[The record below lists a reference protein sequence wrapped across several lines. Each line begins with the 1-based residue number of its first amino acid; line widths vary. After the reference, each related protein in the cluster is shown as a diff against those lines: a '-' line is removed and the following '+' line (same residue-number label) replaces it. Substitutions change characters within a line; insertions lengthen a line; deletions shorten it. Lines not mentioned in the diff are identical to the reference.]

1 MRPTLLRLAIV
12 IGVAVVVAGSSL
24 AAYGYVFGFD
34 NPRAI
39 AGPTT
44 ASAPTTS
51 TEPSTTTTLAP
62 TTTHPATTTTHPA
75 QAQPAHAQL
84 PDGNYSQGSHGPS
97 VLAYQQRLV
106 GLHFDP
112 GPLDGHF
119 GQDMRYAVEAV
130 EKLYGLPRKGI
141 IGPGERLA
149 LSAFQWPK
157 SLAPAKT
164 AEADRVEVDL
174 DKQVL
179 VLYRNWDVRLITTV
193 STGSGHYFCGGD
205 QGCQYAVTPPGKY
218 HFQWF
223 YNGWRDGPLGH
234 LYKPYYFNGG
244 IAVHGYTSVP
254 TSPASHGC
262 VRIPMDIA
270 NYFHTLVSKGEAVYV
285 VGTPS
290 GPLVPPTSI
299 PTAPPTTTTTVP
311 PSVTAATTAPH
322 ATTTTHPAT
331 TTTHPTTTTTHPVT
345 TTTH

>member
-1 MRPTLLRLAIV
+1 MRPTMLRVAIV
-12 IGVAVVVAGSSL
+12 IGVAVIVAGSSL

-44 ASAPTTS
+44 ASAPPSSTTA
-51 TEPSTTTTLAP
+51 STTTIAS
-62 TTTHPATTTTHPA
+62 TTTHRPTTSTTHPA
-75 QAQPAHAQL
+75 QAEPPRVQL
-84 PDGNYSQGSHGPS
+84 PAGSFSQGSSGAD
-97 VLAYQQRLV
+97 VLAYQRRLV
-106 GLHFDP
+106 ALHFDP

-119 GQDMRYAVEAV
+119 GPDMAYAVEAV
-130 EKLYGLPRKGI
+130 EKLYGLPRNGT
-141 IGPGERLA
+141 IGAAERLV
-149 LSAFQWPK
+149 LSGFQWPQ
-157 SLAPAKT
+157 SLVSAKT

-179 VLYRNWDVRLITTV
+179 VLYQNYDIRLITTT
-193 STGSGHYFCGGD
+193 STGSGEYFCGGD
-205 QGCQYAVTPPGKY
+205 QGCQYAVTPPGKF

-223 YNGWRDGPLGH
+223 YNGWRTSPLGH

-254 TSPASHGC
+254 THAASHGC

-270 NYFHTLVSKGEAVYV
+270 NYFHTLVHTGETIYV

-299 PTAPPTTTTTVP
+299 PTTAPTTTVAPTTTTP
-311 PSVTAATTAPH
+311 TTAPH
-322 ATTTTHPAT
+322 TTTTHPT
-331 TTTHPTTTTTHPVT
+331 TSTTHPHPTTTTTHPVT
-345 TTTH
+345 TTT